1 MALDRTDTEGDASL
15 RPSRWPPRL
24 TGGSTLRWALAAV
37 LLFVAFGVVQLG
49 APDCVAR
56 EPSGVPGSPGPAGPL
71 AGGPSTGATSA
82 GGPSAG
88 RSGSARPPG
97 GGADGTGDG
106 QPRRDTT
113 PDEREP
119 ALPVPAGAV
128 GVPIRLAEP
137 AALAVTRPGV
147 RVDLLAA
154 VPEPGRAAAK
164 PLLVAGRAL
173 VLDVLVPEEGALY
186 LALQP
191 EQARRAIALPDTARF
206 SIIVRP

>member
-24 TGGSTLRWALAAV
+24 TGGSTLRWALAAA
-37 LLFVAFGVVQLG
+37 LLLVAFGVVQLG
-49 APDCVAR
+49 SPDCVAR
-56 EPSGVPGSPGPAGPL
+56 EPTGMPGSPGPSAGDL
-71 AGGPSTGATSA
+71 STGATSA
-82 GGPSAG
+82 GGQSAG

-97 GGADGTGDG
+97 GGADGTADG
-106 QPRRDTT
+106 QPRRGTT

-173 VLDVLVPEEGALY
+173 VLDVLAPEEGALY

-191 EQARRAIALPDTARF
+191 DQARRAIALPDTARF